1 MEDENLLK
9 ENIELD
15 YVASACLQMLKL
27 GFLLKQLDRRCPSHV
42 KEKRKYFIDQAT
54 CPKNCYRYTGVIMSK
69 LDLVF
74 EFLES
79 KLTEIRLGRGSK
91 NTKKSSKNL
100 TLVRT
105 REGVDVNF

>member
-79 KLTEIRLGRGSK
+79 KLTEIRLRRGSK
-91 NTKKSSKNL
+91 NTKKSSKKRVAHGNNL
-100 TLVRT
+100 
-105 REGVDVNF
+105 FSP